1 MKDPRSALPWLW
13 VFMLVNYL
21 YCDVLSLFDPAVLR
35 EVLGGTAAGGS
46 IAMTP
51 EMLFASAILME
62 IPMAMIV
69 LSRVLRHDINR
80 WANVLAA
87 GFMAVVQVASN
98 TVGTATAY
106 YVFFSIVEVGTL
118 VVIAVIA
125 SRWTAASPS
134 TAATAA

>member
-21 YCDVLSLFDPAVLR
+21 YCDVLSLFDPSILR
-35 EVLGGTAAGGS
+35 DVLGGTSSGGT

-125 SRWTAASPS
+125 ARWTNASPS